1 MGLSIFYQYI
11 AASLVVVVLI
21 ITGDVFCHKLH
32 KVINMHVRDFAVTQ
46 NINCIIVI
54 DSYGLWINRLQIIIF
69 STNTLWQDW
78 LLLL

>member
-1 MGLSIFYQYI
+1 MFFS
-11 AASLVVVVLI
+11 
-21 ITGDVFCHKLH
+21 HKLH
-32 KVINMHVRDFAVTQ
+32 KFINIHVRDVPVTQ
-46 NINCIIVI
+46 NISCIVVI